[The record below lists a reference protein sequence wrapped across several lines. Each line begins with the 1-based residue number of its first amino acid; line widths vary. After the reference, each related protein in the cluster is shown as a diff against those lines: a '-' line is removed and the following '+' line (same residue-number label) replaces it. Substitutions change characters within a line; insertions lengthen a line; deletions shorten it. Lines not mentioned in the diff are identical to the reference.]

1 MKEYATKTTEELMIA
16 LADKRKALRE
26 FRFGAAGSKARDV
39 KEARNLRKDI
49 ARILTAFNAKRA
61 KPVV

>member
-1 MKEYATKTTEELMIA
+1 MKEYAQKTKAELMTL

-39 KEARNLRKDI
+39 KEGRGLKKDI
-49 ARILTAFNAKRA
+49 ARILTAANDPKRTS
-61 KPVV
+61 